1 MKSHIVPVDPC
12 KEIDEAEV
20 DKVIKKMQLEE
31 EYVYERDHVG
41 FGEVLREQFNK
52 IVNERYLRIRL
63 NKKLSDG
70 QERLGF
76 LRDFIAHLESEKKEI
91 QDKNDS
97 ASIKC
102 RKTAERDEKLK
113 FNFEVVCYM
122 KQGQVEVPQLP
133 VATDY
138 KDAILISR

>member
-1 MKSHIVPVDPC
+1 MKAHIVPVDPC

-91 QDKNDS
+91 
-97 ASIKC
+97 
-102 RKTAERDEKLK
+102 
-113 FNFEVVCYM
+113 
-122 KQGQVEVPQLP
+122 
-133 VATDY
+133 
-138 KDAILISR
+138 